1 MRMQDFF
8 SYYIRQKTILP
19 DVTVGCQSNG
29 RHVSSISDLLAPAA
43 KAAPAGPPTPAS
55 RGRLCCRAG
64 LSAPYYSHRWPGH
77 PSTHPHPL
85 LFCGDG
91 SLTPQPNRLTLVL
104 LSARASTA
112 ASSPAPRRPL
122 PRPRRRPPPWCSR
135 RGVVN
140 VVNDRLPSEEYC
152 TWRG

>member
-1 MRMQDFF
+1 MQDFF
-8 SYYIRQKTILP
+8 SYYIRQQTILA

-29 RHVSSISDLLAPAA
+29 RRVSSISDLLAPAA
-43 KAAPAGPPTPAS
+43 KAAPAGPPAPAS
-55 RGRLCCRAG
+55 RGRLWCRAG
-64 LSAPYYSHRWPGH
+64 LSAPYYSHCWPGH

-91 SLTPQPNRLTLVL
+91 SLTLVL
-104 LSARASTA
+104 LFAWASTA
-112 ASSPAPRRPL
+112 ASSPALSRPL
-122 PRPRRRPPPWCSR
+122 PSPRRRPPPWCSR

-140 VVNDRLPSEEYC
+140 VVNDRLLSEEYC